1 MIKVKKI
8 AAGFFVLFFSLKLT
22 AQQIPLAAADV
33 LKEAGTV
40 AAKENKNLFIIFTAS
55 WCVWCRK
62 MDKSMDDPQCKKY
75 FDDNYVIR
83 HLVVDEP
90 PDKKHLE
97 NAGADSLRKVYHG
110 DGQGIPFWLI
120 FDKGG
125 KLLTDSKMPGDM
137 AGERVNIGCPASER
151 EVNYF
156 IKRLAET
163 SRLIPEQLALI
174 YKRFRQN
181 NN

>member
-1 MIKVKKI
+1 MIRK
-8 AAGFFVLFFSLKLT
+8 AAAILFVLFFSLKLT
-22 AQQIPLAAADV
+22 AQHTPVTAAV
-33 LKEAGTV
+33 ILQEAGTL
-40 AAKENKNLFIIFTAS
+40 AANEKKNVFVIFTAS
-55 WCVWCRK
+55 WCIWCKK
-62 MDKSMDDPQCKKY
+62 MDKSMNDPLCKNY
-75 FDDNYVIR
+75 FNDNYIIR
-83 HLVVDEP
+83 HLVVDES

-120 FDKGG
+120 FDKDG
-125 KLLTDSKMPGDM
+125 KLLADSNMPGVM
-137 AGERVNIGCPASER
+137 AGEAMNTGCPASEK

-163 SRLIPEQLALI
+163 SRFTPEQLALI

-181 NN
+181 DN